1 MEGGI
6 SPVRRVNMDTNAE
19 EETESLKLFQEILKE
34 WEDNKEA
41 LLEYI
46 WATHYGVKG
55 MVSNDLHNQ
64 EHTILH
70 LR

>member
-34 WEDNKEA
+34 WEDNKGGAGFDPTELLHRLSN
-41 LLEYI
+41 LLEKETL
-46 WATHYGVKG
+46 A
-55 MVSNDLHNQ
+55 SAL
-64 EHTILH
+64 
-70 LR
+70 